1 MLKRFILLKAIVND
15 LTTNADIVPNLSS
28 AQQLKLNELCYK
40 VEEWALISV
49 LSKMLRPFYD
59 ATIHLQKT
67 KFPLLSNAKLIE
79 SSLFEYFNNM
89 IESSSNELEIW
100 ISECFV
106 ENLNRYL
113 DHNLTLTDK
122 QTTETQVN

>member
-1 MLKRFILLKAIVND
+1 MLKRFILLKSIVND
-15 LTTNADIVPNLSS
+15 LTTNADMVPNLSA
-28 AQQLKLNELCYK
+28 AQQLKLNELCFK

-89 IESSSNELEIW
+89 IDTSSNELELW
-100 ISECFV
+100 ISERFV

-113 DHNLTLTDK
+113 DHNLTDIQK
-122 QTTETQVN
+122 AETQVN